1 MEAHESL
8 TAAVQ
13 REFLEEAGINVQIKE
28 NAGVSDYLIP
38 YELPK
43 RGTSIFIILPSF
55 IWFKLSVVCL
65 QGLLKSSKDKIH

>member
-28 NAGVSDYLIP
+28 NAGVSDY
-38 YELPK
+38 
-43 RGTSIFIILPSF
+43 
-55 IWFKLSVVCL
+55 
-65 QGLLKSSKDKIH
+65 